1 MVSELFINSTSVTAG
16 IVNGLVGITGNYF
29 TAMMLLVIL
38 LIVLAIALQLPIEI
52 TMVFVL
58 PFILSCY
65 AYVPNF
71 TAVTGVLFIYMG
83 LIVAKNFP
91 GVLK

>member
-16 IVNGLVGITGNYF
+16 VVNGLVGITGDYF
-29 TAMMLLVIL
+29 TAMLLVVIL
-38 LIVLAIALQLPIEI
+38 LIVLALALQLPLEI
-52 TMVFVL
+52 TAILVL

-71 TAVTGVLFIYMG
+71 TAVTGVLLIYLG
-83 LIVAKNFP
+83 IIVAKNFII
-91 GVLK
+91 K